1 MKKPNRILNFL
12 YGLVGLSYV
21 HESVDE
27 VREAIA
33 DNSVSAF
40 TDRRTRIHTQGAAKL
55 TDSLAFQP
63 GLIGL
68 HDEMND
74 VWQYLVALQVR
85 ADALGNATLTDDLEA
100 AANSIG
106 EVLRHVSNA
115 AEATIPH
122 PRVPAAQ

>member
-1 MKKPNRILNFL
+1 MKKPSRLVNFL
-12 YGLVGLSYV
+12 YGLVGMSYV

-27 VREAIA
+27 VREAIT
-33 DNSVSAF
+33 DHSFSAL

-63 GLIGL
+63 GLIDL
-68 HDEMND
+68 HEEMHD

-85 ADALGNATLTDDLEA
+85 SDALGNATLTDDLEA
-100 AANSIG
+100 AANNIG

-122 PRVPAAQ
+122 PRVPAQ